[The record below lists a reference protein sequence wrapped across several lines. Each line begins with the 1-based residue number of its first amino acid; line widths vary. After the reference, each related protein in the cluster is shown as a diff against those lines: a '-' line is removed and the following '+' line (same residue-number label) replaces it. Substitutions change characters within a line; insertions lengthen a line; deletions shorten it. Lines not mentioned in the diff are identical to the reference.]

1 MRWLAALGAALALAA
16 CPVAVASEDHPS
28 SYEIQTELWC
38 EDCQTTLADASA
50 VTFTP
55 KAIQFIDNRIAAGAT
70 KSEIKREA
78 VKKFYGHLSLLP
90 SSPKPAGDRPTL
102 TDLEGEVM
110 CPICNTTLDQS
121 SSPAARQIKGFI
133 SARIAAGDSKSEI
146 KEKLVAEYGKSILA
160 APPKKGFDLL
170 AWLLPFVAL
179 LGGGLVLG
187 LLAWRWSRDREPPPS
202 GTRLSPALERRVD
215 EELARFDEG

>member
-1 MRWLAALGAALALAA
+1 MRWLAIVGAVLALTACPAAL
-16 CPVAVASEDHPS
+16 ASEDHPNS
-28 SYEIQTELWC
+28 VEIQNELWC

-55 KAIQFIDNRIAAGAT
+55 KAIQFIDSRIAAGDS

-90 SSPKPAGDRPTL
+90 SKPKPRASL
-102 TDLEGEVM
+102 VDLEGEIM
-110 CPICNTTLDQS
+110 CPVCSTTLDQS
-121 SSPAARQIKGFI
+121 DSPIARRMKADISRRIQAGQSKQQIK
-133 SARIAAGDSKSEI
+133 DE
-146 KEKLVAEYGKSILA
+146 LVAEFGTKILA
-160 APPKKGFDLL
+160 APPAKGFNLL

-179 LGGGLVLG
+179 FGGALVLG
-187 LLAWRWSRDREPPPS
+187 LLAWRWSRNRDPSPP
-202 GTRLSPALERRVD
+202 GARMSPALERRVD

>member
-1 MRWLAALGAALALAA
+1 MRWLAALGAVLTLAA
-16 CPVAVASEDHPS
+16 CPVAFGSEDRPS

-55 KAIQFIDNRIAAGAT
+55 KAIQFIDNRIAAGDT

-90 SSPKPAGDRPTL
+90 SKPKPRASQA
-102 TDLEGEVM
+102 DLEGDIM
-110 CPICNTTLDQS
+110 CPVCSTTLDQS
-121 SSPAARQIKGFI
+121 DSPIARRMKADI
-133 SARIAAGDSKSEI
+133 ARRIAAGDSKQEI
-146 KEKLVAEYGKSILA
+146 EDALVAEFGQQILA
-160 APPKKGFDLL
+160 APPAKGFNLL

-179 LGGGLVLG
+179 FGGAVVLG
-187 LLAWRWSRDREPPPS
+187 LLAWRWSRDRDPSPPAA
-202 GTRLSPALERRVD
+202 RLSPALERRVD
-215 EELARFDEG
+215 EELARYDEG

>member
-1 MRWLAALGAALALAA
+1 MRRLAIVGAVLALVACPAAL
-16 CPVAVASEDHPS
+16 ASEDHPS
-28 SYEIQTELWC
+28 SLEIQNELWC

-55 KAIQFIDNRIAAGAT
+55 KAIQFIDSRIAAGDS

-90 SSPKPAGDRPTL
+90 PKPKPRASL
-102 TDLEGEVM
+102 ADLEGEIM
-110 CPICNTTLDQS
+110 CPVCSTTLDQS
-121 SSPAARQIKGFI
+121 DSPIARRMKADI
-133 SARIAAGDSKSEI
+133 SQRIAAGQSKQQI
-146 KEKLVAEYGKSILA
+146 KDELVAEFGTKILA
-160 APPKKGFDLL
+160 APPAKGFNLL

-179 LGGGLVLG
+179 FGGALVLG
-187 LLAWRWSRDREPPPS
+187 LLAWRWSRNRDHSPP
-202 GTRLSPALERRVD
+202 GARMSPALERRVD